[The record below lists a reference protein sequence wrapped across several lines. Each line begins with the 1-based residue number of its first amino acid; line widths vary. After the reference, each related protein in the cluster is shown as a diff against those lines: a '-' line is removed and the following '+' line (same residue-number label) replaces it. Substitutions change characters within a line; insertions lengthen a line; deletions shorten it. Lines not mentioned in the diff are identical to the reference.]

1 MTLAEFD
8 TLSYFFALVKARLEL
23 HIIIVR
29 VCVFVRLYYGVR
41 HRGVNIRAN
50 FNYGNCQRAR
60 ADEIIRQGAR
70 ERNGLARGLLSLAP
84 PSAGN
89 LHAPTRQ
96 NYFRL
101 LEEPLISQS
110 VRKSRSA

>member
-8 TLSYFFALVKARLEL
+8 MLSYFFALVKARLEL
-23 HIIIVR
+23 HITIVR

-60 ADEIIRQGAR
+60 ADEVIRQGAR
-70 ERNGLARGLLSLAP
+70 ERNGLARGATLAGAAFGGKSTRTYTSKLLQA
-84 PSAGN
+84 
-89 LHAPTRQ
+89 
-96 NYFRL
+96 
-101 LEEPLISQS
+101 
-110 VRKSRSA
+110 SRRTLDFAIRTKVS